1 MSSEADPN
9 AAAANAAVSGGA
21 LTGDMQARL
30 ALLQTE
36 LTAIE
41 TAIRSLDTIGF
52 QIKGWA
58 VTAALAIGGFAITE
72 HKRTLLLVGAA
83 ATIGFW
89 LVDCQF
95 KAIQRPFIRRN
106 RALADQLRNSDI
118 TGILAGHGKVKVLG
132 VPDIYEGRTDKW
144 AFANIIRYARSIR
157 DAAIAPT
164 VFVLYVFILLAM
176 ALEALLLS

>member
-1 MSSEADPN
+1 
-9 AAAANAAVSGGA
+9 
-21 LTGDMQARL
+21 MQARL
-30 ALLQTE
+30 ALLQVE

-58 VTAALAIGGFAITE
+58 VTAALAIGGFTITE
-72 HKRTLLLVGAA
+72 HKRALLLVGAA

-95 KAIQRPFIRRN
+95 KAIQRTFLKRN
-106 RALADQLRNSDI
+106 RALADELRNSDVAA
-118 TGILAGHGKVKVLG
+118 ILAGHGDIKVLG
-132 VPDIYEGRTDKW
+132 VPDIYEAWTEKRT
-144 AFANIIRYARSIR
+144 FASFLRYTHLIR
-157 DAAIAPT
+157 DEAIAPT
-164 VFVLYVFILLAM
+164 LCVLYVFILLAM